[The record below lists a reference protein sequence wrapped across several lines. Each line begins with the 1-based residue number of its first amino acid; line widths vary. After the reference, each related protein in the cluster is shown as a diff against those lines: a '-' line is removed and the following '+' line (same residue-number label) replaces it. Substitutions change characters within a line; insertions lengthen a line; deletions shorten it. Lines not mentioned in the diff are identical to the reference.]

1 MQADRQ
7 HEAFQD
13 SGAVLREI
21 GMFAFKVVAT
31 TITVLLMAILLLCV
45 RGEQD
50 KDAKLGIGALCAVY
64 LLNLIAIWG

>member
-1 MQADRQ
+1 M
-7 HEAFQD
+7 E
-13 SGAVLREI
+13 
-21 GMFAFKVVAT
+21 MFAFKVVAT
-31 TITVLLMAILLLCV
+31 TITVLLMAILMLCV